1 MSGTRR
7 KPGRM
12 SAYIAGFGAWLLAA
26 AYTPGTVR
34 NMLKD
39 AGHLGRWMERA
50 DIEAAQLD
58 WDLVQAFRRARSAQD
73 ARRVPGVRAFRPLM
87 EYLEAEGV
95 IAPAMFPSTPVS
107 EVVASYHTWLA
118 RRGLAPATVVRYE
131 NLARRFL
138 QERYDGVGAEFV
150 ENLASPDVTAF
161 LLRECGRVS
170 LGAAKGRVGELRALL
185 RFLFA
190 EGLMPRALAASV
202 PPVAGWRDTALPA
215 GPSAREVQML
225 LDGCDREDPVG
236 ARDHAILMLVA
247 RLGLRSIEVSRLQL
261 DDIDWRAGEIVVRG
275 KARRQDRLPL
285 PWDVGEALSTYLYKA
300 RPQAPLRQ
308 VFLACK
314 APRRPIRP
322 DLVSDVARRACQRA
336 GLAPAGAHRLRHA
349 LATEMLRRGAT
360 LVEVSQVLRHRD
372 LATTAIYA
380 KVDHLSLREIA
391 KPWPGAAK

>member
-12 SAYIAGFGAWLLAA
+12 SVYIAGFGGWLLVA

-39 AGHLGRWMERA
+39 ACHLGRWMERT

-150 ENLASPDVTAF
+150 ENLASPDVMAF

-190 EGLMPRALAASV
+190 EGLMPRAWRRRFLRWPDGGTRRSRPGRAPERCRCCSTAATGRT
-202 PPVAGWRDTALPA
+202 PWAPGTT
-215 GPSAREVQML
+215 PS
-225 LDGCDREDPVG
+225 
-236 ARDHAILMLVA
+236 
-247 RLGLRSIEVSRLQL
+247 
-261 DDIDWRAGEIVVRG
+261 
-275 KARRQDRLPL
+275 
-285 PWDVGEALSTYLYKA
+285 
-300 RPQAPLRQ
+300 
-308 VFLACK
+308 
-314 APRRPIRP
+314 
-322 DLVSDVARRACQRA
+322 
-336 GLAPAGAHRLRHA
+336 
-349 LATEMLRRGAT
+349 
-360 LVEVSQVLRHRD
+360 
-372 LATTAIYA
+372 
-380 KVDHLSLREIA
+380 
-391 KPWPGAAK
+391 